1 MFTPSH
7 KYGTRFSGTGQD
19 RQELKRRRQAGV
31 PASACGLPILI
42 VAPASVVRVWMEH
55 LCKWGY
61 FASFQLESGK
71 DVDVSGVHFL
81 R

>member
-1 MFTPSH
+1 MCAPSR
-7 KYGTRFSGTGQD
+7 KYRTRFSGTAQD
-19 RQELKRRRQAGV
+19 REELKRRRHAGV

-55 LCKWGY
+55 LHKWGY

-71 DVDVSGVHFL
+71 DVDVSGVHLL